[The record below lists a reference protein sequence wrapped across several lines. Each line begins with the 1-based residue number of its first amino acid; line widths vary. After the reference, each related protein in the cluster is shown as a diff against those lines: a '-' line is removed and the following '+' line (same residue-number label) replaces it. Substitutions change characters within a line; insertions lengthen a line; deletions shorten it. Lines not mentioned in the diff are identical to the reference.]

1 MRINNYRIWQISGI
15 YGLLVL
21 FSALN
26 LWVLAMIT
34 LYDHPLSPYG
44 QKVKIALLEKQIEFQ
59 SHLPDG
65 LGSGTTMEDFLSAS
79 PRGEVPALVDGDDIR
94 LFDSSIILEYIE
106 DRWPNPALLPD
117 SPLARSR
124 VRMLEDTMDTHFEAI
139 TWGLSEI
146 RYFGR
151 AEGELAQTI
160 EATAATQIEGWFT
173 WLASQLDNQQWFNGD
188 NFGWGDL
195 CVVPFLNGAS
205 GFGFNPTGRLGA
217 WLKQVN
223 ERASVTACREAAAA
237 MAFDGPTTNLDQL
250 KQALESGL
258 FKREYRDHRLEWMI
272 KSGGLAVVES
282 GLRKG
287 NIRFTDV
294 FGA

>member
-1 MRINNYRIWQISGI
+1 MD
-15 YGLLVL
+15 
-21 FSALN
+21 
-26 LWVLAMIT
+26 LAMIT

-44 QKVKIALLEKQIEFQ
+44 QKVKIALLEKEIEFE
-59 SHLPDG
+59 SRLPEG
-65 LGSGTTMEDFLSAS
+65 LGSGANIDDFLAAS
-79 PRGEVPALVDGDDIR
+79 PRGEVPALIEGDDVR
-94 LFDSSIILEYIE
+94 LFDSSVILEYLE
-106 DRWPNPALLPD
+106 DRWPEPSLLPA

-160 EATAATQIEGWFT
+160 EAAAATQIEGWFA
-173 WLASQLDNQQWFNGD
+173 WLSSQLGEQQWFNGD

-195 CVVPFLNGAS
+195 CVVPFLNGTS
-205 GFGFNPTGRLGA
+205 GFGFNPTGHLGD
-217 WLKQVN
+217 WLKRTN

-237 MAFDGPTTNLDQL
+237 MAFDGPTTNLEQL

-272 KSGGLAVVES
+272 KSGGLSVVES
-282 GLRKG
+282 GLKSK

-294 FGA
+294 FGT